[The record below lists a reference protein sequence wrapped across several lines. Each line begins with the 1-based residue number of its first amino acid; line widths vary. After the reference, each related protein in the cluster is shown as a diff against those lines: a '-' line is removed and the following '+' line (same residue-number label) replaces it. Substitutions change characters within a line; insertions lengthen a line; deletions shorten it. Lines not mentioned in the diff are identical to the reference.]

1 MGLSDYFTFSVD
13 VAFDAGPF
21 NASPTWTEVT
31 DDVLASEGVTFSR
44 GTRSVGSRVGPGL
57 ADLTMRNWAEG
68 SKVAGRWTPGV
79 AASPWHPLKLKR
91 RLRVQVIPSSVGV
104 GVRTNLVANP
114 SFETNTT
121 GWDASDGV
129 PTITRSTVTGHS
141 GTCSL
146 KVTPTS
152 SAWMAVITST
162 RFAVTAG
169 ATYSIS
175 ARQYVQ
181 SSRTGAITLVWYN
194 DVDTFLSN
202 DVGYSA
208 LSASTWNLVGR
219 VSVAPAGATYARAYF
234 AVVDSVAAEDW
245 WLDSVIV
252 EQVPAGT
259 SSPGAYFDG
268 STSGYEWTGTAH
280 ASTSRTATYPLW
292 SGHITDHTP
301 GWVGA
306 GKATCGLSCSDILAA
321 LARAKPFPVGAVLA
335 EQLYD
340 SPVLCYPLDEA
351 AGATSAGDRSPARAP
366 LLLPAQLGSGGG
378 YDFGAGAVGPEESTC
393 LALTRASAANGLY
406 FSGASSAGTAAT
418 TDLGG
423 GAADGIAVEAVVQP
437 SAAASMIAAQSNA
450 VTGYGWGSLWALQ
463 VGTDATGKPVAYLIG
478 SNGATI
484 ATVTGP
490 TALPTDTP
498 SLLTATAEPV
508 VDTCQIELY
517 VNGVSAGTATATGL
531 CPGTGMVFV
540 GLGTGGNLWDGQIA
554 NVAVYDA
561 VLSGARIAAHYQ
573 AMTGWAG
580 ESSGY
585 RFARLAGLFGLPS
598 GLISSGSGGVGIL
611 GPQAIAGKQITAA
624 LNEVADS
631 DRGSINVDTEGA
643 LRFSGRTTRH
653 GVATSVTLDAR
664 TDILNSLDGLAYNDE
679 DLVNDATVTRDGGA
693 TVRHVNQAS
702 VDEYGSLTATADV
715 ILNSDDDA
723 QSHAEWLANVH
734 SQPAIKAPTLRVSML
749 NIASRSSSTAAALC
763 ALDLGQ
769 RITVTNLPAG
779 LPATT
784 LELFVEGINDEVGAN
799 DWVRTITTSNITRG
813 GAVWVLGDATY
824 SVLGSTTIL
833 A

>member
-1 MGLSDYFTFSVD
+1 MGLSDYFTFLVD

-21 NASPTWTEVT
+21 SASPTWTEVT

-79 AASPWHPLKLKR
+79 TASPWHPLKLKR
-91 RLRVQVIPSSVGV
+91 RLRI
-104 GVRTNLVANP
+104 
-114 SFETNTT
+114 E
-121 GWDASDGV
+121 
-129 PTITRSTVTGHS
+129 
-141 GTCSL
+141 
-146 KVTPTS
+146 
-152 SAWMAVITST
+152 
-162 RFAVTAG
+162 
-169 ATYSIS
+169 
-175 ARQYVQ
+175 
-181 SSRTGAITLVWYN
+181 
-194 DVDTFLSN
+194 
-202 DVGYSA
+202 
-208 LSASTWNLVGR
+208 
-219 VSVAPAGATYARAYF
+219 
-234 AVVDSVAAEDW
+234 
-245 WLDSVIV
+245 V
-252 EQVPAGT
+252 E
-259 SSPGAYFDG
+259 
-268 STSGYEWTGTAH
+268 H
-280 ASTSRTATYPLW
+280 ASVSYPLW

-321 LARAKPFPVGAVLA
+321 LARAKAFPVGAVLA

-340 SPVLCYPLDEA
+340 SPVLCYPLDDA
-351 AGATSAGDRSPARAP
+351 DGSVTAGDRSLARRPP
-366 LLLPAQLGSGGG
+366 LSVAQHGMGGEADFGSGS
-378 YDFGAGAVGPEESTC
+378 FGPEAGAC
-393 LALTRASAANGLY
+393 LALTRV
-406 FSGASSAGTAAT
+406 
-418 TDLGG
+418 D
-423 GAADGIAVEAVVQP
+423 
-437 SAAASMIAAQSNA
+437 
-450 VTGYGWGSLWALQ
+450 
-463 VGTDATGKPVAYLIG
+463 G
-478 SNGATI
+478 SNGKYLVSDMTSLGTSATLEVFI
-484 ATVTGP
+484 APGST
-490 TALPTDTP
+490 TAFLGIMGIQSANGYDWI
-498 SLLTATAEPV
+498 SLGTIGSSAIVARGATQPGGSGLAVGTAPATAGEWSHAV
-508 VDTCQIELY
+508 VTLTYAAGTTTIELF
-517 VNGVSAGTATATGL
+517 VNGVSQGTTTIGVAISDMTTL
-531 CPGTGMVFV
+531 WV
-540 GLGTGGNLWDGQIA
+540 GRDRNIASPFDGQIA

-631 DRGSINVDTEGA
+631 DRGSINVDPEGA

-723 QSHAEWLANVH
+723 QALAEWLANVH

-749 NIASRSSSTAAALC
+749 NIASRSSSKAAALC

>member
-21 NASPTWTEVT
+21 SASPTWTEVT

-57 ADLTMRNWAEG
+57 ADLTMRNWAEVG
-68 SKVAGRWTPGV
+68 KVAGRWTPGV
-79 AASPWHPLKLKR
+79 AASPWHPLELKR
-91 RLRVQVIPSSVGV
+91 RLRIEVIPSSVGV
-104 GVRTNLVANP
+104 RTNLATYP
-114 SFETNTT
+114 SAESGTT
-121 GWDASDGV
+121 GWTSALINA
-129 PTITRSTVTGHS
+129 TISQ
-141 GTCSL
+141 
-146 KVTPTS
+146 S
-152 SAWMAVITST
+152 SAWSASGTYSYALTSVASGTMAATNNADRIEVTPGVTYAFSVRFRAATVSRNVYIQCEWRNAGNSVISTSAGT
-162 RFAVTAG
+162 AVADSTSADVVASVVATAPALAVTG
-169 ATYSIS
+169 LV
-175 ARQYVQ
+175 YVVVN
-181 SSRTGAITLVWYN
+181 STGAAGEVHRFDGVLVEE
-194 DVDTFLSN
+194 S
-202 DVGYSA
+202 
-208 LSASTWNLVGR
+208 STVR
-219 VSVAPAGATYARAYF
+219 S
-234 AVVDSVAAEDW
+234 
-245 WLDSVIV
+245 
-252 EQVPAGT
+252 
-259 SSPGAYFDG
+259 YFDG
-268 STSGYEWTGTAH
+268 ATAGCEWTGTAH
-280 ASTSRTATYPLW
+280 ASTSRTVTYPLW
-292 SGHITDHTP
+292 GGHITDHVP

-340 SPVLCYPLDEA
+340 APVLCYPLDEA

-450 VTGYGWGSLWALQ
+450 ASGYGWGSLWALQ

-631 DRGSINVDTEGA
+631 DRGSINVDPEGA